1 MKLKIAVCLMLGSL
15 SVNALAATTYHYP
28 KSTNQYGQLDYIFVT
43 ATNGSGFCEEK
54 TDLLQKLLLGKCF
67 AGKTSHLT
75 TNLIG
80 AAKHGF
86 PNPPEVRISVTPYSN
101 KLPVANVNITLV
113 SSHR

>member
-54 TDLLQKLLLGKCF
+54 KQDLLQNYCWGNVLRGRRVILQ
-67 AGKTSHLT
+67 
-75 TNLIG
+75 
-80 AAKHGF
+80 
-86 PNPPEVRISVTPYSN
+86 RI
-101 KLPVANVNITLV
+101 
-113 SSHR
+113 